1 MKQSKSVEVALSE
14 AVVRRFQHDATVTQ
28 LKDPKYPLRLRF
40 SRGRTKA
47 SWHFVTYRHNQTYWR
62 KVGTWPSLTVK
73 AALACVPELSAQA
86 AINPGDK
93 LLSAEQFKTV
103 ADLLN
108 WYEQR
113 CSKLQSLSKHRKS
126 TIKSV
131 IKCHLLPMLGPL
143 SYDDLTPTDVDDLF
157 ICPLQQDRSL
167 ATVRLAFVV
176 LKAAFNQAKKQKR
189 ISVNP
194 MSEMVF
200 SDFIIDSVVARDGAI
215 KPMMLPELLNRLSEQ
230 TIRIQ
235 MFVALL
241 LGFAT
246 RIGETRL
253 ARWDQF
259 DFNKRTW
266 TIPKE
271 NTKTRQTH
279 ELPLSEQFIRLL
291 SAYRKQQQ
299 SIGYRG
305 LYLFPGQKPKR
316 SICESTASKLIKQFS
331 ESAFSAHDFRKLA
344 RSIWA
349 DLSIDYMVGERLLN
363 HSLSKLDEAY
373 FQTLISGPKRDAI
386 EQYHKHLDDLG
397 FTEFH
402 TDPLPRSFVKSC
414 SVNPNSQAA

>member
-14 AVVRRFQHDATVTQ
+14 AVVRRYQHDATVTQ

-40 SRGRTKA
+40 SRDRTKA
-47 SWHFVTYRHNQTYWR
+47 SWHFVTYRNNQTYWR

-73 AALACVPELSAQA
+73 AVLACVPELSAQA

-93 LLSAEQFKTV
+93 LLSAKQFQTV

-108 WYEQR
+108 WYEAR
-113 CSKLQSLSKHRKS
+113 CSQLQSLSKHRKS
-126 TIKSV
+126 TIRSV
-131 IKCHLLPMLGPL
+131 VKCHLLPMIGPL
-143 SYDDLTPTDVDDLF
+143 SYDQLTPADVDDLF
-157 ICPLQQDRSL
+157 ICPLQQERSL
-167 ATVRLAFVV
+167 ATVRLAFIV

-200 SDFIIDSVVARDGAI
+200 SDFIVDSVVARDGAI
-215 KPMMLPELLNRLSEQ
+215 KPPMLPELLSRLSEQ
-230 TIRIQ
+230 SIRLQ

-259 DFNKRTW
+259 DLERRQW
-266 TIPKE
+266 VIPTE
-271 NTKTRQTH
+271 HTKTRQEH
-279 ELPLSEQFIRLL
+279 KLPLSEQFVRLL
-291 SAYRKQQQ
+291 SAYRKQQY
-299 SIGYRG
+299 STGYRG
-305 LYLFPGQKPKR
+305 LYLFPGKKPK
-316 SICESTASKLIKQFS
+316 SAISESGASKLIKRFS
-331 ESAFSAHDFRKLA
+331 ESAFSAHDFRKVA

-349 DLSIDYMVGERLLN
+349 EMKIDYMVGEILLN
-363 HSLSKLDEAY
+363 HTLSKLDEAY
-373 FQTLISGPKRDAI
+373 YQTLVSGPKRDAI

-397 FTEFH
+397 FAEFH
-402 TDPLPRSFVKSC
+402 TDPFPRSFIKSC

>member
-28 LKDPKYPLRLRF
+28 LKDPKHPLRLRF
-40 SRGRTKA
+40 SRDRTKA
-47 SWHFVTYRHNQTYWR
+47 SWHFVTYRQNRTYWR
-62 KVGTWPSLTVK
+62 KVGNWPSLTVK

-86 AINPGDK
+86 AINPGDR
-93 LLSAEQFKTV
+93 LLTTEQFKTV
-103 ADLLN
+103 GDLLS

-126 TIKSV
+126 SIKST

-143 SYDDLTPTDVDDLF
+143 SYDQLTPTDVDDLF
-157 ICPLQQDRSL
+157 ICPLQQDKSL
-167 ATVRLAFVV
+167 ATVRLAFVI

-200 SDFIIDSVVARDGAI
+200 SDFIIDSVVAREGAI
-215 KPMMLPELLNRLSEQ
+215 KPMMLPDLLIKLSEQ

-259 DFNKRTW
+259 DINKRAW
-266 TIPKE
+266 TIPKQ

-279 ELPLSEQFIRLL
+279 ELPLTEQFISLL
-291 SAYRKQQQ
+291 AAYRKQQQ
-299 SIGYRG
+299 SSGYRG
-305 LYLFPGQKPKR
+305 LYLFPGQSPKR

-373 FQTLISGPKRDAI
+373 FQSLISGPKRDAI
-386 EQYHKHLDDLG
+386 EQYHQHLDDLG
-397 FTEFH
+397 FTAFH
-402 TDPLPRSFVKSC
+402 TDPLPRSFIKSC